1 MSEQKRSA
9 TAKLFITVKPVDS
22 NPPVVTATA
31 TDGYADENAPIGT
44 KVVDKDGNPIRLTV
58 TDGDLVRM
66 NLYIHTG
73 FVCVCVCV
81 CVCACVHKH
90 ACMHLHT
97 CNCRLSC
104 RHTQSFVL
112 NRKI

>member
-1 MSEQKRSA
+1 VSEQKRSA

-81 CVCACVHKH
+81 RACTNTH
-90 ACMHLHT
+90 ACICTH
-97 CNCRLSC
+97 
-104 RHTQSFVL
+104 V
-112 NRKI
+112 IVG

>member
-1 MSEQKRSA
+1 VSEQKRSA

-44 KVVDKDGNPIRLTV
+44 KVVDKNGNPIRLTV

-66 NLYIHTG
+66 NIYIHTDFG
-73 FVCVCVCV
+73 CVCVWV
-81 CVCACVHKH
+81 CVRVHAH
-90 ACMHLHT
+90 ACIHVRAHM
-97 CNCRLSC
+97 
-104 RHTQSFVL
+104 
-112 NRKI
+112 